1 MILIYVGDEKETS
14 ELDIYIKPLPC
25 HSLPIEG
32 IPIGKNREQKVA
44 NTWNWQGGQ
53 VGRVIKLYKETVSQ
67 DLLTEIFTNST
78 QVL

>member
-44 NTWNWQGGQ
+44 NTWNWQGG
-53 VGRVIKLYKETVSQ
+53 
-67 DLLTEIFTNST
+67 
-78 QVL
+78 